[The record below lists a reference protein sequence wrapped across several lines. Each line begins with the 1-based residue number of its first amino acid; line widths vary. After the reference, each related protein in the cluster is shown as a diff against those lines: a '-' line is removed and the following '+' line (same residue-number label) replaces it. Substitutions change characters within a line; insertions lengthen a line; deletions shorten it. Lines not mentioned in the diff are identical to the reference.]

1 MYYGDRTQLFGKIQ
15 KNFNP
20 TVFAG
25 MMIFVAVLGMAKLQH
40 NPKEGDLGFLNR
52 HQTDEWKGWMQVIIL
67 VYHFCGASGTS
78 GIYNAV
84 RILVAAYLF
93 QTGYGHFF
101 FFYKKADFGFGRV
114 LNVMVRL
121 NFLTFVLQYLMD
133 TDYLSYYFTPL
144 VSFWF
149 LVIWIVMYAGHQW
162 NKVPVFM
169 VFKLLLACG
178 LTTAF
183 IKVEGI
189 LEFLFSVLETVCNV
203 HWDAREW
210 RFRLALDAYIVY
222 VGMICAFAF
231 IKMTEHKVMDHPRW
245 TTVKRCSVLVSA
257 FAMVWY
263 FWYELT
269 RENKI
274 VYNQTHPYISWVPIL
289 AFIVLRNANA
299 YLRNTHSEFYAFI
312 GKISLETFIGQ
323 FHMWLAGDTKGLLV
337 ILAHP
342 EWVAGLGWWINL
354 AVSSCLFIFVCH
366 YTSQATHDISVW
378 ICANATQKKSNAS
391 NGGGDYQAVP
401 LLPTT
406 SKVEG
411 PSSDA
416 LIHETG
422 SEHASTSSKEPFA
435 KNELEDVLQ
444 ARKEQE
450 QQDEEIWDSSLANE
464 KKSSLISRLLDDTRV
479 KVLLFLVTIALLN
492 NLC

>member
-1 MYYGDRTQLFGKIQ
+1 MYFGDRTQLFGKIH

-20 TVFAG
+20 TIFTG
-25 MMIFVAVLGMAKLQH
+25 LMILTAVLGMAKLQH
-40 NPKEGDLGFLNR
+40 NKKEGSDLGFLNR

-101 FFYKKADFGFGRV
+101 FFYKKADFGIGRI

-121 NFLTFVLQYLMD
+121 NFLTFVLQYLIN

-149 LVIWIVMYAGHQW
+149 LAIWIIMYAGHTW
-162 NKVPVFM
+162 NKIPIFM
-169 VFKLLLACG
+169 LGKLAVACI

-183 IKVEGI
+183 IKTPGI
-189 LEFLFSVLETVCNV
+189 LEFIFDVLQTCFNV
-203 HWDAREW
+203 QWNAAEW

-222 VGMICAFAF
+222 VGMLCAYAF
-231 IKMTEHKVMDHPRW
+231 IKMSEHKLTDHPRW
-245 TTVKRCSVLVSA
+245 STVKNAAVVASVL
-257 FAMVWY
+257 AMVWY

-269 RENKI
+269 RENKF
-274 VYNQTHPYISWVPIL
+274 VYNGTHPYVSWIPIL
-289 AFIVLRNANA
+289 AFIVLRNANL
-299 YLRNTHSEFYAFI
+299 YLRNTHSEFFAFI

-337 ILAHP
+337 ILSHP
-342 EWVAGLGWWINL
+342 TWVQGLGWWINL
-354 AVSSCLFIFVCH
+354 AISSCLFIFVC
-366 YTSQATHDISVW
+366 YYMSQSTHEISVW
-378 ICANATQKKSNAS
+378 ICKSVHNPTS
-391 NGGGDYQAVP
+391 PSSTSGGGAGAGGAYQAVP

-406 SKVEG
+406 ANN
-411 PSSDA
+411 DLA
-416 LIHETG
+416 AG
-422 SEHASTSSKEPFA
+422 SH
-435 KNELEDVLQ
+435 
-444 ARKEQE
+444 KEQQQQNKQQE
-450 QQDEEIWDSSLANE
+450 QDEEIWDSSLVNE
-464 KKSSLISRLLDDTRV
+464 KKPHVIRRFLDDTRV
-479 KVLLFLVTIALLN
+479 KILLFVVSVGLLN